1 MFSLYPGYHKFLS
14 AHSEFFQS
22 LNKGRMWLYNITE
35 DTKGR
40 ISHLLWIDLT
50 TSWHVK
56 LAADLF
62 ALKRETFETI
72 IEVKGTKR
80 S

>member
-1 MFSLYPGYHKFLS
+1 
-14 AHSEFFQS
+14 
-22 LNKGRMWLYNITE
+22 MWLYNITE